1 MKSFLKLLKR
11 RARQDLE
18 AVTAFGHGQS
28 RCILSAPALLS
39 VRSQLVQVRLKF
51 LRRQAN
57 LLLAFWRLV
66 ADQMHETLNQA
77 MALNLTLIL
86 VLLSGF
92 RGGAA

>member
-1 MKSFLKLLKR
+1 
-11 RARQDLE
+11 
-18 AVTAFGHGQS
+18 
-28 RCILSAPALLS
+28 
-39 VRSQLVQVRLKF
+39 VQVRLKF
-51 LRRQAN
+51 IRRQAN

-92 RGGAA
+92 RVGAAE

>member
-1 MKSFLKLLKR
+1 MRLSP
-11 RARQDLE
+11 
-18 AVTAFGHGQS
+18 
-28 RCILSAPALLS
+28 LSATASHVASFPPPALLS

-51 LRRQAN
+51 IRRQAN

-92 RGGAA
+92 RVGAAE